1 MNLFF
6 LGDSTVDAKY
16 PAKYYPQMGC
26 AYRFGEHFTPDVT
39 VKDHAVGGYSLRALI
54 CGDKPDFTR
63 ENFDTTVDASSW
75 FGRMLPL
82 VEKDDW
88 VIIGSTSPNDAGQ
101 WHYDKYYIREEDG
114 TVKFVEKDTPGAKLF
129 TFMATIPEYISLVKY
144 VCRLLKEKGAHI
156 ILITNEALTG
166 FDEESGRYIPCERY
180 QVYED
185 TKKQI
190 AEEEGLYYL
199 DVGKYVRE
207 VIYPRMTI
215 EEMQKLYHMNK
226 TSLTRFYKEEGILG
240 KAQADHVKETPKP
253 ADNVHLNTDGALMLG
268 NAIIDCLLASDC
280 PLKEKIVANAL
291 VRVPKNGNFVF
302 YRKAEEDEVITAESR
317 VGSATLFSEIT
328 KKAGES
334 FTIRCVTDERFTEDT
349 AFTLRVEGA
358 NGITVTP
365 YQMMEKDGSYVPVS
379 PAEGI
384 LKAGAAH
391 LSFLVKIDEEA
402 PRGVQEISFIL
413 KSDVFS
419 VRVVFDLTVE

>member
-16 PAKYYPQMGC
+16 PDKYYPQMGC

-54 CGDKPDFTR
+54 CGEKPDFTR
-63 ENFDTTVDASSW
+63 ENFDTTVDAGSW

-82 VEKDDW
+82 VEKGDW
-88 VIIGSTSPNDAGQ
+88 VIIGSTSPNDSGQ

-114 TVKFVEKDTPGAKLF
+114 TVTFVEKDTPGASLF
-129 TFMATIPEYISLVKY
+129 TFKATIPEYISLVKY
-144 VCRLLKEKGAHI
+144 VCRLLKEKGANI
-156 ILITNEALTG
+156 ILMTNEALTD
-166 FDEESGRYIPCERY
+166 FDKESGRYIPCERY

-215 EEMQKLYHMNK
+215 DEMQKRYHMNK
-226 TSLTRFYKEEGILG
+226 TSLTRFYREEGILG
-240 KAQADHVKETPKP
+240 KAQCDHVKETPKP
-253 ADNVHLNTDGALMLG
+253 ADNVHLNTDGALMIG

-280 PLKEKIVANAL
+280 PLKEKVVANAL
-291 VRVPKNGNFVF
+291 VRVPKNGNFAF
-302 YRKAEEDEVITAESR
+302 YRKAEADEVITAESR

-328 KKAGES
+328 AKAGES
-334 FTIRCVTDERFTEDT
+334 FTIRCVTDEKLSEEMP
-349 AFTLRVEGA
+349 FTLRVEGA
-358 NGITVTP
+358 NGLTVTP
-365 YQMMEKDGSYVPVS
+365 YRLEEKEGAYLPAS
-379 PAEGI
+379 PADGI
-384 LKAGAAH
+384 LKPGAAH
-391 LSFLVKIDEEA
+391 LSFSVKIDEEA
-402 PRGVQEISFIL
+402 PKGVQSISLIL
-413 KSDVFS
+413 AGNAFS
-419 VRVVFDLTVE
+419 LRVIFDLTIE